1 MRIVNLAGGLG
12 NQMFQYAFALMLKN
26 HYPDEEVLVDT
37 QHYNTIF
44 FKKFRSVNLHNGYEI
59 GSLFAN
65 APLRIATV
73 GELSRLTYYIPN
85 YVLSR
90 VARRLLPI
98 RKTEYVA
105 AGDMHFTYDQG
116 IFRECDTYYEGYWQY
131 AGYYIDMRKQLQQ
144 VFQPPKSND
153 YNRRMID
160 RIEGCNSVGIHVRRG
175 DYKDAPE
182 FNGICTTDYYKK
194 AIHHIISGGENP
206 TFFIFSNDME
216 WCKANMQQLV
226 GPHDI
231 VFVDQNKGSQSC
243 WDMFLMTHCRQLIIA
258 NSTFSWWGAFLNDHA
273 ETVCAPSPWVRQD
286 GKVEVLDPQWIAI
299 K

>member
-144 VFQPPKSND
+144 VFQPPQSGVATTKTPLSPTASAPPTTTRKPSATSYRAARIPLSSFSPTTWNGARLTCSNLLGHTTSCLSIKT
-153 YNRRMID
+153 RAVKV
-160 RIEGCNSVGIHVRRG
+160 VGTC
-175 DYKDAPE
+175 
-182 FNGICTTDYYKK
+182 F
-194 AIHHIISGGENP
+194 
-206 TFFIFSNDME
+206 
-216 WCKANMQQLV
+216 
-226 GPHDI
+226 
-231 VFVDQNKGSQSC
+231 
-243 WDMFLMTHCRQLIIA
+243 
-258 NSTFSWWGAFLNDHA
+258 
-273 ETVCAPSPWVRQD
+273 
-286 GKVEVLDPQWIAI
+286 
-299 K
+299 